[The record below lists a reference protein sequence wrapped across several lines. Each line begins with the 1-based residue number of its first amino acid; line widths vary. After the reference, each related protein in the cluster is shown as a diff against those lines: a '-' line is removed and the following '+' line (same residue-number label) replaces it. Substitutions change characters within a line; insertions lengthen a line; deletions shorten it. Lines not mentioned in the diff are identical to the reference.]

1 MLLREVNKLTNSQKG
16 MLAGFTGNFIF
27 GLSFLFSSTAF
38 ATASLSLDGKDV
50 ISGADVPVV
59 LAIRFVFAFLL
70 MSAIIPLFKIKLSF
84 KGKPVWKLILLGLFQ
99 PVIYFVVESFGLK
112 MTGIVIS
119 SVMLALVPIVCQF
132 FSAVFLKDCPNFMQ
146 IFFSIISVAGV
157 ISITIISSEDTGA
170 KTYISGIICLVVAVV
185 SAAAFNVLGRSI
197 SDVFTPYERTYF
209 MFIVSA
215 VFFLLYA
222 LFAVKFDFSLI
233 AAPFASPSFIIS
245 ILYLGGLS
253 SVVAYFMINYANT
266 YLPITRATIFSNV
279 ITVVSTAAG
288 FLAGEKF
295 RLSTVICCII
305 IVFGICGVQRFAE
318 SKKVDKN

>member
-1 MLLREVNKLTNSQKG
+1 MTNSQKG

-38 ATASLSLDGKDV
+38 GTVSQALEGKNV
-50 ISGADVPVV
+50 YAGADVPVV

-70 MSAIIPLFKIKLSF
+70 MSAIIPIFKIKLSF

-99 PVIYFVVESFGLK
+99 PVIYFVAESFGLK

-119 SVMLALVPIVCQF
+119 SVMIALVPIVCQV
-132 FSAVFLKDCPNFMQ
+132 FSSIFLKDCPNFLQ
-146 IFFSIISVAGV
+146 IVFSIISVAGV
-157 ISITIISSEDTGA
+157 IAITMISSEDTGA
-170 KTYISGIICLVVAVV
+170 KTYITGIVCLVFAVI

-197 SDVFTPYERTYF
+197 ADVFTPYERTYF

-215 VFFLLYA
+215 IFFSVYA
-222 LFAVKFDFSLI
+222 LFSVKFDISVI
-233 AAPFASPSFIIS
+233 ASPLAYPSFIIS

-253 SVVAYFMINYANT
+253 SVVAYFMINYTNT

-279 ITVVSTAAG
+279 VTVVSTAAG

-295 RLSTVICCII
+295 RFSTVICCII
-305 IVFGICGVQRFAE
+305 IILGIWGVQHFA
-318 SKKVDKN
+318 KVKNLDKN

>member
-1 MLLREVNKLTNSQKG
+1 

-38 ATASLSLDGKDV
+38 NTASGCLVGKDV
-50 ISGADVPVV
+50 FTGADVPVV

-70 MSAIIPLFKIKLSF
+70 MSALIPILKIKINF
-84 KGKPVWKLILLGLFQ
+84 KGKPVWKLILLGIFQ
-99 PVIYFVVESFGLK
+99 PVIYFVGESFGLK

-119 SVMLALVPIVCQF
+119 SVMIALVPIICQVL
-132 FSAVFLKDCPNFMQ
+132 SALFLKDCPNFLQ
-146 IFFSIISVAGV
+146 IIFSIISVSGV
-157 ISITIISSEDTGA
+157 IIVTVISSEDTGV
-170 KTYISGIICLVVAVV
+170 KTYIAGIICLAVAVL

-197 SDVFTPYERTYF
+197 ADVFTPYERTYF
-209 MFIVSA
+209 MFIVSS
-215 VFFLLYA
+215 VFFTVYA
-222 LFAVKFDFSLI
+222 LFAVKFDVSLI
-233 AAPFASPSFIIS
+233 VKPLVSPSFVLS

-288 FLAGEKF
+288 FFAGEKF
-295 RLSTVICCII
+295 RFSTVVCCVV
-305 IVFGICGVQRFAE
+305 IVFGIWGVQHF
-318 SKKVDKN
+318 SYNKKVDKN